1 MANEINLKYK
11 VKAEILTPLSIGQGA
26 EKDWVR
32 GIDYIVK
39 DGVCYHISLKKMV
52 AAGIDANKVTALFAS
67 GNADGVSALIGNKI
81 VEVSDMQFA
90 WPCETD
96 NPIKTILRNE
106 LTGHPVLAGSSLKG
120 AIRSVLF
127 NNLFDRDD
135 EIDPH
140 TGERRR
146 SNELNERTFGT
157 MKDGT
162 DFMRFVRVG
171 DFEFE
176 KTGLVA
182 TKIYNLHHD
191 GRDWVGGWKHGANST
206 TTSYNPLGFNTIY
219 ESLLPGQTAE
229 GMISFSNVL
238 YNFLLKNAN
247 QQILSKNYHCSKKIE
262 LLQPNGIAKFCEVV
276 NNHTLDYLEKEQKFF
291 EKYRGEYSQ
300 SIINSLID
308 IYNGILDLMD
318 VGECSCVLKMSAGSG
333 FHTITGD
340 WQFDDYR
347 IDHVISNPYTRR
359 TEKSIGIDSNGNEA
373 KSAKSRKIV
382 ISGSKAFSLM
392 GFVKLTFEK

>member
-96 NPIKTILRNE
+96 NPIKTILRND
-106 LTGHPVLAGSSLKG
+106 LTNHAILAGSSLKG
-120 AIRSVLF
+120 AIRSILF
-127 NNLFDRDD
+127 SELRDS
-135 EIDPH
+135 E
-140 TGERRR
+140 TK
-146 SNELNERTFGT
+146 NEDVFGN

-176 KTGLVA
+176 KTGLIA
-182 TKIYNLHHD
+182 TKIYNLHMD

-206 TTSYNPLGFNTIY
+206 DTSYNPRGFNTIY
-219 ESLLPGQTAE
+219 ESLLPGSVSCGNMMFAKALFDKITVPQKH
-229 GMISFSNVL
+229 
-238 YNFLLKNAN
+238 LKEKSEIMSSPVAT
-247 QQILSKNYHCSKKIE
+247 LCEKI
-262 LLQPNGIAKFCEVV
+262 ND
-276 NNHTLDYLEKEQKFF
+276 HTYAYLEKEFDFF
-291 EKYRGEYSQ
+291 QEFYQGAGSSKIVDAIDSLMEAINDCEANEC
-300 SIINSLID
+300 II
-308 IYNGILDLMD
+308 
-318 VGECSCVLKMSAGSG
+318 KMSAGSG
-333 FHTITGD
+333 FHSITGD
-340 WQFDDYR
+340 WQFDDYTSGVLDR
-347 IDHVISNPYTRR
+347 KRNHD
-359 TEKSIGIDSNGNEA
+359 A
-373 KSAKSRKIV
+373 KPKSRRIV

>member
-39 DGVCYHISLKKMV
+39 DGVSYHISLKKMV

-81 VEVSDMQFA
+81 AEVSDMQFA
-90 WPCETD
+90 WPCETE

-106 LTGHPVLAGSSLKG
+106 LTGHAVLAGSSLKG
-120 AIRSVLF
+120 AIRSILF
-127 NNLFDRDD
+127 SELRDS
-135 EIDPH
+135 E
-140 TGERRR
+140 TK
-146 SNELNERTFGT
+146 NEDVFGN

-176 KTGLVA
+176 KTGLIA
-182 TKIYNLHHD
+182 TKIYNLHMD
-191 GRDWVGGWKHGANST
+191 GRDWIGGWKHGANST

-219 ESLLPGQTAE
+219 ESLLPGDVSYGNIMFAKALFERITVPQKHVKEKSEIMSSPVTTLCE
-229 GMISFSNVL
+229 
-238 YNFLLKNAN
+238 
-247 QQILSKNYHCSKKIE
+247 KI
-262 LLQPNGIAKFCEVV
+262 ND
-276 NNHTLDYLEKEQKFF
+276 HTYVYLEKEFDFF
-291 EKYRGEYSQ
+291 QEFYQGGGSSK
-300 SIINSLID
+300 IVDAID
-308 IYNGILDLMD
+308 SLMD
-318 VGECSCVLKMSAGSG
+318 AINDCESNECIIKMSAGSG
-333 FHTITGD
+333 FHSITGD
-340 WQFDDYR
+340 WQFDDYTSGTLDR
-347 IDHVISNPYTRR
+347 KRNRD
-359 TEKSIGIDSNGNEA
+359 A
-373 KSAKSRKIV
+373 KPKSRRIV

-392 GFVKLTFEK
+392 GFVKLTFE